1 MDGHQKVYTLRQNFK
16 RLWVNLTLPGSPSD
30 GESTR
35 YEVLTQALFPKLS
48 SNLTNPHYHLMKLN
62 PILALM
68 LALRNR
74 EVK

>member
-35 YEVLTQALFPKLS
+35 YEVLTQAVSKAFLKPYKS
-48 SNLTNPHYHLMKLN
+48 SLPPY
-62 PILALM
+62 
-68 LALRNR
+68 
-74 EVK
+74 EVKSYFGINVGTEEQRS